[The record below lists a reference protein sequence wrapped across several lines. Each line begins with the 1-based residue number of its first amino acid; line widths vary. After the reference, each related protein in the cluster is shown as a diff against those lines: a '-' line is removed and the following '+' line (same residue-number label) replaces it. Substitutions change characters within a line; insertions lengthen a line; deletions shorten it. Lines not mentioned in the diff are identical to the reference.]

1 MHKTLALPSHCVN
14 KFEFD
19 IFMYRDRDR
28 ITSDSI
34 TLKSTRTKIQQSALF
49 NTFFH
54 LDCWEHK
61 ILTLC
66 QGTDHFE
73 EVCSPSL
80 GGGQL
85 LSTTGRN
92 AGLFLPANM
101 SSHVTSAPPEEVSF
115 LNNLF
120 YTVRADQSN
129 LWLRVSWGPKSKETV
144 HHGAL

>member
-1 MHKTLALPSHCVN
+1 MHKTPALPSHCVN
-14 KFEFD
+14 KFEVD
-19 IFMYRDRDR
+19 IFMCSDRDR

-92 AGLFLPANM
+92 AGLSLPANM
-101 SSHVTSAPPEEVSF
+101 SSHVTSAPPAEVSF
-115 LNNLF
+115 INNLF
-120 YTVRADQSN
+120 HAVQSMVEGK
-129 LWLRVSWGPKSKETV
+129 LGPKI
-144 HHGAL
+144 

>member
-92 AGLFLPANM
+92 AGLFLPANK
-101 SSHVTSAPPEEVSF
+101 SSHVASAPPAEVSF

-120 YTVRADQSN
+120 YTVRADQSMVEGIK
-129 LWLRVSWGPKSKETV
+129 LGPKI
-144 HHGAL
+144 

>member
-1 MHKTLALPSHCVN
+1 MHKTPALPSHCVN
-14 KFEFD
+14 KFEFN

-49 NTFFH
+49 H
-54 LDCWEHK
+54 LDCWEHI
-61 ILTLC
+61 ILNLC
-66 QGTDHFE
+66 QGADHFE

-101 SSHVTSAPPEEVSF
+101 SSHVTSAPPAEVSF
-115 LNNLF
+115 LNNLSH
-120 YTVRADQSN
+120 TVRADQSMVEGIK
-129 LWLRVSWGPKSKETV
+129 LRPKI
-144 HHGAL
+144 

>member
-1 MHKTLALPSHCVN
+1 MHKTPALPSHCVN
-14 KFEFD
+14 KFEVD
-19 IFMYRDRDR
+19 IFMCSDRDR

-101 SSHVTSAPPEEVSF
+101 SSHVTSAPPAEVSF

>member
-1 MHKTLALPSHCVN
+1 MHKTPALPSHCVN
-14 KFEFD
+14 KFEVD
-19 IFMYRDRDR
+19 IFMCSDRDR

-49 NTFFH
+49 H
-54 LDCWEHK
+54 LHRWENI
-61 ILTLC
+61 ILNLC

-92 AGLFLPANM
+92 AGLSLPANM
-101 SSHVTSAPPEEVSF
+101 SSHVTSAPPAEVSF